1 MGEDEIVEKIKLRND
16 CLVKK
21 RNAQKARKPDS
32 YIMEIEDVI
41 GKINNELMELK
52 DSHFL

>member
-1 MGEDEIVEKIKLRND
+1 MGEEEIIEKIKLRND

-21 RNAQKARKPDS
+21 RNAQKARKSDS

-41 GKINNELMELK
+41 IRINNELMDLK
-52 DSHFL
+52 KSYYL